1 MTTRD
6 TSSAWPPGGGEMA
19 RLIHEHDW
27 TATRLGPPA
36 SWSERLKGAV
46 EAMLVSPLVSS
57 VAVGPDRLLLYN
69 DAAARLFD
77 DRHPAALGR
86 PLALSWPDA
95 YPVVAPLY
103 DRAFA
108 GEAVHMP
115 AQPLNVSRAGGKVF
129 EAYLTPVRGE
139 EGTVL
144 AVHMTGFEVGARL
157 RAEAA
162 LRESEATYR
171 TLFEEMDEGFAVEDE
186 FAQRE
191 VLVYNL
197 EAEGFDVIQ
206 ADNGED
212 ALQLVEEDHPD
223 IIILDWMM
231 PKLSGIEVCRRLKMR
246 PETRAIPIIMLSA
259 RAEEVDR
266 VRGLET
272 GADDYVIKPYS
283 MVELMAR
290 ARVQIRRV
298 RPSTVG
304 MLLQFED
311 IRLDAESHRV
321 YRGDKVLR
329 LGPTEFRLLT
339 AFMEKPGRVWSRD
352 QLLDRVWG
360 RDIYVDTR
368 TVDVHVGRLRKTL
381 CAHGQEDPIRTVR
394 GSGYALG

>member
-1 MTTRD
+1 M
-6 TSSAWPPGGGEMA
+6 
-19 RLIHEHDW
+19 
-27 TATRLGPPA
+27 
-36 SWSERLKGAV
+36 SERTMV
-46 EAMLVSPLVSS
+46 QQPRV
-57 VAVGPDRLLLYN
+57 LL
-69 DAAARLFD
+69 
-77 DRHPAALGR
+77 
-86 PLALSWPDA
+86 
-95 YPVVAPLY
+95 
-103 DRAFA
+103 
-108 GEAVHMP
+108 
-115 AQPLNVSRAGGKVF
+115 
-129 EAYLTPVRGE
+129 
-139 EGTVL
+139 
-144 AVHMTGFEVGARL
+144 
-157 RAEAA
+157 
-162 LRESEATYR
+162 
-171 TLFEEMDEGFAVEDE
+171 VEDE

-191 VLVYNL
+191 VLAYNL

-212 ALQLVEEDHPD
+212 ALLLVDEDHPD
-223 IIILDWMM
+223 MIILDWMM

-246 PETRAIPIIMLSA
+246 PETRGIPVIMLSA

-290 ARVQIRRV
+290 ARAQIRRV

-304 MLLQFED
+304 MVLQYED

-321 YRGDKVLR
+321 FRGEKVLK

-360 RDIYVDTR
+360 REIYVDTR

-381 CAHGQEDPIRTVR
+381 CAHGDADPIRTVR